1 MLQYPYLFVRTGI
14 AFCHSNSF
22 TKGDF
27 SMRTGKRASL
37 YAPAVYGPAGRIL
50 CTIYTAEGD
59 GPHPVL
65 IFTHGYPGH
74 EKNLDLA
81 QTLRRAGFSSVIFF
95 YRGCW
100 GSDGDFSF
108 EGSFEDTRAVLDFIL
123 NDTKYNFDKDHIFF
137 IGHSLG
143 CVNAARMIAACPQV
157 KGGVF
162 LAPCDLWRL
171 SQLGLEEP
179 DYHQHLQ
186 DVLEE
191 GISYIRGTDIRT
203 LTREIQESDGRLSID
218 SCIPSIAGKPLL
230 WVSSPDDDVVSEE
243 KETWPYIRKMK
254 ACGASGFKWLRVS
267 SDHYF
272 SNMRSQLTEDITSF
286 LLEHTETKKARIDHA
301 SFEMQLRRLIRQ
313 QPGTITLSFVAG
325 YFHITAPYASSL
337 IHQVSGKSFSDLV
350 LEERM
355 AGSAKLLRESSLPIS
370 KVALLSGYQE
380 PSYFMKVFKKYYGC
394 TPSAYRK
401 QQ

>member
-1 MLQYPYLFVRTGI
+1 M
-14 AFCHSNSF
+14 
-22 TKGDF
+22 K
-27 SMRTGKRASL
+27 TGKTASL

-50 CTIYTAEGD
+50 CTIYTAGGE

-108 EGSFEDTRAVLDFIL
+108 EGSFEDTRAVLDFVL
-123 NDTKYNFDKDHIFF
+123 HDTEYNFDPDHIFF

-157 KGGVF
+157 RGGVF

-171 SQLGLEEP
+171 SQLGLENSS
-179 DYHQHLQ
+179 YQQHLQ

-203 LTREIQESDGRLSID
+203 LTREIRESNGRLSID
-218 SCIPSIAGKPLL
+218 SCIPSIAEKPLL

-243 KETWPYIRKMK
+243 KETYPYIQKMK
-254 ACGASGFKWLRVS
+254 AYGASSFKWLRVS

-286 LLEHTETKKARIDHA
+286 LMENTTPKKARIDRA

-313 QPGTITLSFVAG
+313 QLGTITLSFVAD
-325 YFHITAPYASSL
+325 YFHITLPYASSL
-337 IHQVSGKSFSDLV
+337 IHQVTGKSFSDLV

-355 AGSAKLLRESSLPIS
+355 AESAKLLRESSLSIS
-370 KVALLSGYQE
+370 RVALLSGYQE

-394 TPSAYRK
+394 TASAYRGGTAESD
-401 QQ
+401 

>member
-1 MLQYPYLFVRTGI
+1 MKPGQ
-14 AFCHSNSF
+14 
-22 TKGDF
+22 
-27 SMRTGKRASL
+27 RASL

-50 CTIYTAEGD
+50 CTIYTAEGE

-81 QTLRRAGFSSVIFF
+81 QTLRRSGFSSVIFF

-100 GSDGDFSF
+100 GSDGNFSF

-123 NDTKYNFDKDHIFF
+123 QDTEYNFDKEHIFF

-171 SQLGLEEP
+171 YQLGLETNY
-179 DYHQHLQ
+179 YHQHLQ
-186 DVLEE
+186 EMLEE
-191 GISYIRGTDIRT
+191 GISYIRGTNVCT
-203 LTREIQESDGRLSID
+203 LTKEIQESAGQLSID
-218 SCIPSIAGKPLL
+218 SCIPTIAQKPLL
-230 WVSSPDDDVVSEE
+230 WISSPNDDVVSEE
-243 KETWPYIRKMK
+243 KETYPYIQKMK
-254 ACGASGFKWLRVS
+254 AYGASNFKWLRVS

-272 SNMRSQLTEDITSF
+272 SNIRSQLTEDITSF
-286 LLEHTETKKARIDHA
+286 LLQNTKPQKTRIDRS
-301 SFEMQLRRLIRQ
+301 SFEAQLRRLICQ
-313 QPGTITLSFVAG
+313 QLGSITLSFVAD
-325 YFHITAPYASSL
+325 YFHISAPYASNL
-337 IHQVSGKSFSDLV
+337 IHQVTGKSFSDLI

-355 AGSAKLLRESSLPIS
+355 AESSKLLKETTLPIS

-394 TPSAYRK
+394 TASAYRK
-401 QQ
+401 HGDDMFP